1 MRTRFLVLDV
11 VCVLVFALVGRASHE
26 HGIDPA
32 GLFGTAWPFLVA
44 LAAGWVVLLGRRN
57 EGGSWGEG
65 AFLWLVTL
73 AFGMLIRSRMGGG
86 VEPSFIAVAG
96 AFLAATMLGGRWL
109 LGRRARA

>member
-1 MRTRFLVLDV
+1 MRTRFILLDV

-32 GLFGTAWPFLVA
+32 GVFGTAWPFLVA
-44 LAAGWVVLLGRRN
+44 LAAGWAVLIGRGNR
-57 EGGSWGEG
+57 GGTLGEG
-65 AFLWLVTL
+65 AFVWLITL
-73 AFGMLIRSRMGGG
+73 AFGMLIRSRMGDG